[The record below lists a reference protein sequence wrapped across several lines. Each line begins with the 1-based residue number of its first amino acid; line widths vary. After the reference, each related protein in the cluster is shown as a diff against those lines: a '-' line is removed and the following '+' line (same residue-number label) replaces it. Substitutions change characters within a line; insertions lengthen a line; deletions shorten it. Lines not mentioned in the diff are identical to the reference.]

1 MRIAIFT
8 ETYLPYINGVVTHVK
23 ILKEGLENKGHQ
35 VLIVTAD
42 INASHHYIQ
51 DGILRCPAKEFKSLY
66 GYGVAF
72 PISNTRQEMI
82 EEFAPDIIHIH
93 NEFGVGLT
101 GVRAAKRLNIPLV
114 YTLHTLYDD
123 YIYYISPKHLT
134 GATKRISHKYMGFLG
149 KRADVLTGPS
159 KKCADYFAAIGIDKP
174 VYVIP
179 NSVETE
185 MFNPADVSAEQKAA
199 IRAQFNIP
207 SDAFLC
213 CFIGRLGKE
222 KAIDVLLQMWKN
234 TITSAD
240 NMHLMIVGDG
250 PYKAEFMELAEQLGI
265 SAQVTFTGAIPHEQ
279 LPPYFAACDVYLT
292 ASLSE
297 MYSISMLE
305 AMASGLPVVQKLDPD
320 NIDQI
325 KTGVNGFIYQSEQEM
340 AAILREI
347 KSLDSDR
354 RAALTASVIES
365 VKERNSDG
373 IAAYMLE
380 LYSRAIQEQTSLE
393 GK

>member
-1 MRIAIFT
+1 MRVAIFT

-42 INASHHYIQ
+42 VNASHHYIQ

-72 PISNTRQEMI
+72 PISNTRQNMI
-82 EEFAPDIIHIH
+82 AQFAPDIIHIH

-101 GVRAAKRLNIPLV
+101 GVRVAKRLNVPLV

-185 MFNPADVSAEQKAA
+185 MFNPSTISSIQKAE
-199 IRAQFNIP
+199 IREQYNIP
-207 SDAFLC
+207 ADAFLC

-222 KAIDVLLQMWKN
+222 KAIDVLLEMWKN
-234 TITSAD
+234 TITAED

-250 PYKAEFMELAEQLGI
+250 PYKAEFMELANQLGI
-265 SAQVTFTGAIPHEQ
+265 GHQVTFTGAIPHEQ
-279 LPPYFAACDVYLT
+279 LPPYFATCDVYLT

-325 KTGVNGFIYQSEQEM
+325 KSGVNGFTYQDEKEM
-340 AAILREI
+340 ATILRNI
-347 KSLDSDR
+347 KALDSDKR
-354 RAALTASVIES
+354 TALTASVIDS

-373 IAAYMLE
+373 IAAYMLD
-380 LYSRAIQEQTSLE
+380 LYTKAIEERAALQV
-393 GK
+393 K

>member
-1 MRIAIFT
+1 MRVAIFT

-23 ILKEGLENKGHQ
+23 ILKEGLESKGHQ
-35 VLIVTAD
+35 VLIITAD
-42 INASHHYIQ
+42 VNAGHHYIE

-72 PISNTRQEMI
+72 PISNTRQSMI
-82 EEFAPDIIHIH
+82 AQFAPDIIHIH

-101 GVRAAKRLNIPLV
+101 GVRAAKRLGVPLV

-159 KKCADYFAAIGIDKP
+159 KKCADYFAAIGINKP
-174 VYVIP
+174 VYIIP

-185 MFNPADVSAEQKAA
+185 LFNPVQITPAQRAEV
-199 IRAQFNIP
+199 RERYNIP
-207 SDAFLC
+207 ADAFLC

-222 KAIDVLLQMWKN
+222 KAIDVLLEMWKN
-234 TITSAD
+234 TIRKDD
-240 NMHLMIVGDG
+240 NMRMMIVGDG
-250 PYKAEFMELAEQLGI
+250 PFKEEFMELATELGI
-265 SAQVTFTGAIPHEQ
+265 ADQVIFTGAIPHEQ

-325 KTGVNGFIYQSEQEM
+325 KSGVNGFIYQDEQEM
-340 AAILREI
+340 ARILREI

-373 IAAYMLE
+373 IASYMLE
-380 LYSRAIQEQTSLE
+380 LYGKAIAERSAQ
-393 GK
+393 